1 MNNILI
7 RSVKIIFMILA
18 IGAVVG
24 VLGFGYLALT

>member
-18 IGAVVG
+18 ISAVVG

>member
-1 MNNILI
+1 MNNVLI